1 MLQELNN
8 RFEYTRDPEQFGLK
22 DFWYIM
28 KNESG
33 PLTGDCDDYALT
45 ALWYLEGQS
54 MLRFWWALLTRKAK
68 VWYCVY
74 TPTGGGHA
82 VLQYKD
88 KYVDNIQKE
97 FVVYDTLA
105 PLGYDM
111 KYPFNIVVVLRKMGY
126 FKL

>member
-1 MLQELNN
+1 MLHDLNN

-28 KNESG
+28 KNDTG
-33 PLTGDCDDYALT
+33 PLKGDCDDYALT
-45 ALWYLEGQS
+45 ALWYLERKS

-68 VWYCVY
+68 VWYCIY
-74 TPTGGGHA
+74 TPNNEGHA
-82 VLQYKD
+82 VLQYQD
-88 KYVDNIQKE
+88 KWIDNIQKQ
-97 FVVYDTLA
+97 FVSDTLE

-111 KYPFNIVVVLRKMGY
+111 KYPFNILVILRKMGY